1 MGESTTASDSDFGRI
16 SGRERTKKEKD
27 AKAIRER
34 EESFEKASYYK
45 AHPEFKEGGHTK
57 QFDAVNRNNSIA
69 DDLDKRRE
77 GTNFLGKKKG
87 DNFKVGG
94 FDLGFN
100 PMDTSMI
107 GLGLSVARDANYKNQ
122 ASALRAGGNPV
133 YDAKGAY
140 QGVVGKNAFGGKGY
154 YGNADFSP
162 IGRSQG
168 TKFDAATGTYTSS
181 KIQEVDGGSDSNNV
195 TNGSTQA
202 TATNTTNSTK
212 SLDPG
217 AKRTLLSNSSDG
229 SGTTR
234 RNFIA

>member
-1 MGESTTASDSDFGRI
+1 MGEKSADGNDMSNEQLNKAKKNRLNKERDIAFNDYNTDNPDDTMSTN
-16 SGRERTKKEKD
+16 
-27 AKAIRER
+27 
-34 EESFEKASYYK
+34 
-45 AHPEFKEGGHTK
+45 P
-57 QFDAVNRNNSIA
+57 AVARNLNIA
-69 DDLDKRRE
+69 RDLDKKRA

-100 PMDTSMI
+100 PMDTSMV

-122 ASALRAGGNPV
+122 AAALRAGGNPV

-140 QGVVGKNAFGGKGY
+140 QGVVGKNSFGGKVY
-154 YGNADFSP
+154 SGNADFSP

-168 TKFDAATGTYTSS
+168 TKFNAETGTYTSS